1 MESRRKVIDSV
12 LRGPGTTTP
21 AQRQAAFDD
30 RATGDIA
37 PLLAKVVSA
46 PATITDADVAA
57 VKQSDDA
64 IYEQV
69 VAAALGIAQRQLDA
83 ALAALDEACGSKR

>member
-1 MESRRKVIDSV
+1 MDARRKVIESV
-12 LRGPGTTTP
+12 LRGKGVTTP
-21 AQRQAAFDD
+21 AVRQAAYDNTSD
-30 RATGDIA
+30 L
-37 PLLAKVVSA
+37 PLLAKVVAA
-46 PATITDADVAA
+46 PASITDADVAA

-69 VAAALGIAQRQLDA
+69 VAASVGEATRQHTA